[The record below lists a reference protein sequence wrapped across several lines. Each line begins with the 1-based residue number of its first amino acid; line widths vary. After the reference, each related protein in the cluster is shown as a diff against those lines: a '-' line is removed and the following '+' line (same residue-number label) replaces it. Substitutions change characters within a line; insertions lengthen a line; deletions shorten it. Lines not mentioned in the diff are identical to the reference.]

1 MAKNIEV
8 PVDDEAYEALAAEAE
23 RAGTTVPELAGRVL
37 AHDVGRRRFL
47 AAADHFAAAWG
58 PAFDEA
64 FGPAR
69 PGGAA
74 A

>member
-8 PVDDEAYEALAAEAE
+8 PVDDAAYAALEEEAE
-23 RAGTTVPELAGRVL
+23 RAGITVQELVGQVVT
-37 AHDVGRRRFL
+37 HDIGRRRFMT
-47 AAADHFAAAWG
+47 AAEHFTSAWG

-64 FGPAR
+64 FGTAN

>member
-8 PVDDEAYEALAAEAE
+8 PVDDAAYEALAEEAQ
-23 RAGTTVPELAGRVL
+23 RVGVTVPELAGQVL
-37 AHDVGRRRFL
+37 THDIVRRRFL
-47 AAADHFAAAWG
+47 AAAQHFTDAWG
-58 PAFDEA
+58 PAFDAE
-64 FGPAR
+64 FGTSR